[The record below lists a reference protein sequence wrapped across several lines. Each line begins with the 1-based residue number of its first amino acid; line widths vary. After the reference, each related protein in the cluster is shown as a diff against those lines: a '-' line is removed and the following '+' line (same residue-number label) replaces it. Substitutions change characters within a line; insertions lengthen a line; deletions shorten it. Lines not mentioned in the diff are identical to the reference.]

1 MISEGQ
7 EIVQTDRDDLPH
19 HSAAPSH
26 LISCD
31 AQGHI
36 EHRLEPVM
44 KSVSANP
51 LFVSFVA
58 GPTGLW
64 KIDRVTPVVGE
75 SLPEADRLQV
85 IESPTLHR
93 RFLEDGDSAV

>member
-1 MISEGQ
+1 
-7 EIVQTDRDDLPH
+7 
-19 HSAAPSH
+19 
-26 LISCD
+26 
-31 AQGHI
+31 
-36 EHRLEPVM
+36 M

-75 SLPEADRLQV
+75 SLPQADRLQV
-85 IESPTLHR
+85 IESPTLQSSVLGGWGLRDVTSNTRYSTHA
-93 RFLEDGDSAV
+93 EAVAIHVHY

>member
-1 MISEGQ
+1 
-7 EIVQTDRDDLPH
+7 V
-19 HSAAPSH
+19 
-26 LISCD
+26 
-31 AQGHI
+31 
-36 EHRLEPVM
+36 V
-44 KSVSANP
+44 KSVSGNP